1 MEFIRDIF
9 SLLGRVCISSMFLW
23 ACYEKIKHWGTTVA
37 YMKEKNVPKLNL
49 VLPISVGI
57 KILGGLMILLG
68 WRPHSGALMLLVV
81 TIASALYLHPFWK
94 ERNTADRA
102 LEKALFMKELAIIGG
117 LFLIL
122 ALGSGHFGLSSG
134 G

>member
-1 MEFIRDIF
+1 MEVIRDIF
-9 SLLGRVCISSMFLW
+9 SLLGRVCISAMFLW
-23 ACYEKIKHWGTTVA
+23 ACYEKIKHWGATVA

-49 VLPISVGI
+49 VLPTSVGV

-68 WRPHSGALMLLVV
+68 WHAHLGALLLLVV
-81 TIASALYLHPFWK
+81 TIASALFLHPFWK
-94 ERNTADRA
+94 EHGSDRA

-122 ALGSGHFGLSSG
+122 ALGAGHFGISSG
-134 G
+134 R